1 MDMCRDLYEKDCMYM
16 RKRDGEEERETIF
29 MWMEAFEFGKTNRK
43 LIDTFYTIND
53 KFVGL

>member
-1 MDMCRDLYEKDCMYM
+1 MDMCYEKDCVYM